1 MNKDQYVEV
10 IMIDLSYNDTVVDL
24 NVVVE
29 NSLAVVIGLSEVQ
42 FRE

>member
-29 NSLAVVIGLSEVQ
+29 NS
-42 FRE
+42 

>member
-24 NVVVE
+24 NIVVE
-29 NSLAVVIGLSEVQ
+29 NS
-42 FRE
+42 

>member
-24 NVVVE
+24 NAVVE
-29 NSLAVVIGLSEVQ
+29 NS
-42 FRE
+42 

>member
-10 IMIDLSYNDTVVDL
+10 IMIDLSYNDTVVDV

-29 NSLAVVIGLSEVQ
+29 NS
-42 FRE
+42 

>member
-10 IMIDLSYNDTVVDL
+10 IMIDLSYNDTVVEL

-29 NSLAVVIGLSEVQ
+29 NS
-42 FRE
+42 

>member
-24 NVVVE
+24 NVAVE
-29 NSLAVVIGLSEVQ
+29 NS
-42 FRE
+42 

>member
-24 NVVVE
+24 NDVVE
-29 NSLAVVIGLSEVQ
+29 NS
-42 FRE
+42 

>member
-1 MNKDQYVEV
+1 MNKDKYVEV

-29 NSLAVVIGLSEVQ
+29 NS
-42 FRE
+42 

>member
-10 IMIDLSYNDTVVDL
+10 IMIDLSYNDTEVDL

-29 NSLAVVIGLSEVQ
+29 NS
-42 FRE
+42 

>member
-10 IMIDLSYNDTVVDL
+10 IMIDLSYNETVVDV

-29 NSLAVVIGLSEVQ
+29 NS
-42 FRE
+42 

>member
-1 MNKDQYVEV
+1 MKKDQYVEV

-29 NSLAVVIGLSEVQ
+29 NS
-42 FRE
+42 

>member
-10 IMIDLSYNDTVVDL
+10 IMIDLSYNDTVADL

-29 NSLAVVIGLSEVQ
+29 NS
-42 FRE
+42 

>member
-10 IMIDLSYNDTVVDL
+10 IMIDLSYNDTVVGV

-29 NSLAVVIGLSEVQ
+29 NS
-42 FRE
+42 